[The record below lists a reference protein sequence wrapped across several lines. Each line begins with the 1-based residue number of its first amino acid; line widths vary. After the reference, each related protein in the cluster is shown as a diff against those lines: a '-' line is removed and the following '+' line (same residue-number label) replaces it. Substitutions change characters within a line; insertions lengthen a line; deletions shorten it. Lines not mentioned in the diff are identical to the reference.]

1 MRILNVYT
9 NEQVKDSFNT
19 LKYEM
24 TLSDFIALE
33 EYIAIS
39 YSYRDEYYAEAE
51 KAAKAA
57 RSTKK

>member
-9 NEQVKDSFNT
+9 SELNKDSFNT

-33 EYIAIS
+33 EYVAIS
-39 YSYRDEYYAEAE
+39 FSYRDEYFAEAE
-51 KAAKAA
+51 KNAKAA
-57 RSTKK
+57 RNSKK